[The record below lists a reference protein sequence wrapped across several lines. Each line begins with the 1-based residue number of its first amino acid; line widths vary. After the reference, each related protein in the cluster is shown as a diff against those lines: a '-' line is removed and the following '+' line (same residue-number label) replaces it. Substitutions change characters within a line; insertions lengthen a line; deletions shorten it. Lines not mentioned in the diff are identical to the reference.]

1 METIINWGINLIVIL
16 ALVYVIGFMLNFD
29 SFVEVLKYIYIAICL
44 LLIIMIII
52 VWFII
57 KSDD

>member
-1 METIINWGINLIVIL
+1 MDTIINWGINLIVIL